1 MGSHGL
7 WLNSVCAGR
16 FFVLSKPRQAFSDS
30 MSILSVC
37 MSVGPLKKE
46 RGWGVGWGWGWGFL
60 LMSAP
65 LSPSASKGMAVP
77 ASKEAV
83 PTLAFN
89 KHKNKFCS

>member
-16 FFVLSKPRQAFSDS
+16 FFVLSKPHQAFSDS

-37 MSVGPLKKE
+37 MSVGPQKKE
-46 RGWGVGWGWGWGFL
+46 RGWGVGVSAV